1 MIDVIYN
8 DWVKTNTGIFYQ
20 LNRAKILPFT
30 TDTVTVENIDQEFLL
45 ENANKEMFNNDTDT
59 LVKAILA
66 RYYQQWQDL
75 ATLYKKIEPGTTGEI
90 ISTSSN
96 DEQNQSKI
104 ALNDA
109 NEMFTTGGNNSN
121 ATAQTSTKTK
131 NYSRYKDF
139 VLSNDFYDI
148 IKKQIRNYLFIN
160 VY

>member
-1 MIDVIYN
+1 MLYS

-20 LNRAKILPFT
+20 LNHVKLLPFT

-45 ENANKEMFNNDTDT
+45 ENANKEMFNYDTDT

-75 ATLYKKIEPGTTGEI
+75 AALYKTIEPGTTSEI

-96 DEQNQSKI
+96 DEQSQNEI
-104 ALNDA
+104 ALNDT

-121 ATAQTSTKTK
+121 ATGHTSTKTK

-139 VLSNDFYDI
+139 VLSNDLYAI

-160 VY
+160 IY